1 METLNESKL
10 ISIIR
15 EEYANRLT
23 AISQAVKLVEVKVWN
38 ERGDLLLSKGLKV
51 RHKSSGYEYTIDRV
65 EGEGESAVVFL
76 RHPEIPR
83 FQPPISSDPL
93 TEQEEVDAEP
103 AAAPIMPQES
113 EEQIGLLRV
122 SLEDF
127 EKEYEVD

>member
-15 EEYANRLT
+15 EEYTNRLVT
-23 AISQAVKLVEVKVWN
+23 VGKAINMLETDVFN

-51 RHKSSGYEYTIDRV
+51 RHKDSGYEYTVDHV

-76 RHPEIPR
+76 RHPEVPR
-83 FQPPISSDPL
+83 FQPPASVDPL
-93 TEQEEVDAEP
+93 VEQEEEGLEDQPPVLAKKSDE
-103 AAAPIMPQES
+103 MV
-113 EEQIGLLRV
+113 GLLRV

-127 EKEYEVD
+127 EKDYEVE